1 MTDATNNAA
10 SAPDGRV
17 ADATPRNWVDARA
30 PSWARPYLRLSR
42 ADRPVGTWLLLIPC
56 WQGLA
61 LAAAAEGWRAADLWF
76 AAVAFPVGAFLM
88 RGAGCTWNDI
98 TDRDIDGAVART
110 RSRPIPSGQVTA
122 RQALVWGVAQALLA
136 FLVLLTFD
144 GFSIALG
151 VVALAPVTI
160 YPFMKRFTWW
170 PQVFLGIAF
179 NWGALIGWSA
189 HQHGLGLAP
198 VLLYLGGIAWT
209 LHYDT
214 IYAHQ
219 DREDDALI
227 GVKSTARLFGAAT
240 RPALVQFAA
249 AATALAAAAAI
260 AALWGRWAALGVGLA
275 GVALYGAD
283 MARQI
288 RALVIDD
295 AEGCLRLF
303 RANRETGL
311 ILVAAF
317 LLAGFV

>member
-1 MTDATNNAA
+1 
-10 SAPDGRV
+10 
-17 ADATPRNWVDARA
+17 
-30 PSWARPYLRLSR
+30 
-42 ADRPVGTWLLLIPC
+42 
-56 WQGLA
+56 
-61 LAAAAEGWRAADLWF
+61 
-76 AAVAFPVGAFLM
+76 
-88 RGAGCTWNDI
+88 
-98 TDRDIDGAVART
+98 
-110 RSRPIPSGQVTA
+110 
-122 RQALVWGVAQALLA
+122 
-136 FLVLLTFD
+136 
-144 GFSIALG
+144 
-151 VVALAPVTI
+151 
-160 YPFMKRFTWW
+160 MKRFTWW

-198 VLLYLGGIAWT
+198 ALLYLGGIAWT

-240 RPALVQFAA
+240 RPALARFAA
-249 AATALAAAAAI
+249 AATALTAAAVI
-260 AALWGRWAALGVGLA
+260 AALWGRWAALGVGLG

-288 RALVIDD
+288 RSLDIDD
-295 AEGCLRLF
+295 PSGCLRLF

-317 LLAGFV
+317 LLAGFF